1 MGPQV
6 TDAPSTSLPL
16 LAAQLGVWVAQQ
28 LEPESLVFHVS
39 QFADIAGPVD
49 ADVFECALG
58 RVLVEAEALRV
69 RIVERGG
76 EVRQELVSGSDW
88 SLTRVDVSGLA
99 DPEGGARAWMREE
112 MRRPFDLAG
121 GGRLFTWALLKL
133 SEERFFWYQ
142 RCHHI
147 VLDGYSCSL
156 VARRVAEV
164 YTALVRGVPCPEASF
179 RSLGRL
185 VEQDR
190 DYRDSPQHERDR
202 DHWSRQVEAGAEPLL
217 LSGRSA
223 PPADL
228 PLQQSAYLDKESV
241 NAVCAAAGLG
251 PAGWTGAVLA
261 LSGAYF
267 ARLAGRDTVTVELP
281 VTSRVTAVHRSTP
294 GMLSNILPLSVP
306 VPSGA
311 TITDVLTDVSAS
323 VRHLLLRQR
332 YRQEDLHAGLG
343 HAGGQYAFGPM
354 VNILSFDHR
363 LDFAGHPASAHP
375 LTNGPV
381 PDLALTIAPDTNPGR
396 LRVDIHANPALYTHD
411 DLTNH
416 LTRLHHFINTLAANP
431 QQPIA
436 HMELMDP
443 AERTQVL
450 EGWNDTARDIPHG
463 TLPVL
468 FEQQVART
476 PDAVAVVFE
485 GVELSY
491 REVNERANQLARLLV
506 EQGAGPERFVAV
518 ALPRSADLVVA
529 LLAVLKTGAAYV
541 PIDPDYPA
549 DRIAHILDDAGPMAV
564 ITVEDSGVEPP
575 ADTARIVLDGPAT
588 QEALDAQ
595 ASGDLAE
602 AERLAPL
609 QADAPAYVIYTS
621 GSTGRPKGVLVEH
634 RALVNFLLAM
644 QERFGL
650 GAGDR
655 LLAVTTVAFD
665 IVGLELY
672 LPLLHGAAVILAAL
686 EQVRD
691 PLALRSLI
699 ASAGVT
705 VVQATPSLWHAVVAD
720 ARDELAGVRA
730 LVGGEALPGELAREL
745 TARAAS
751 VTNLYGPTETTIW
764 STADDVLGDAGGV
777 PSIGRPIANTRV
789 YVLDAGLCPV
799 PVGVAGEL
807 YIAGAGLAR
816 GYVNRPGLTAERFVA
831 DPFGAPGSRM
841 YRTGDLARWSTTGRL
856 EYLGRVDDQVKV
868 RGFRIELGEIESAL
882 AGHREVARAAA
893 VVREDRPGDKR
904 IVGYVVPVPGAVPD
918 PQALRAY
925 VAGALPD
932 YMVPSAVMTLDA
944 LPLTPNGKLNRRA
957 LPAPESTI
965 GTKGQGPRTPLE
977 ETLCAVF
984 AEVLGV
990 DGVGIDD
997 SFFELGGDSILVIQ
1011 VVRRAGQAGLG
1022 IAPKD
1027 VYRLRNVRA
1036 LAPVVTVLAEEAP
1049 EDAAA
1054 GVGEVASTPMVER
1067 LLEDGRPLDGFRWAM
1082 VVRTPAGLTP
1092 EALHTGVSAVVA
1104 RHDVLRLS
1112 AEQAGDGTTTLY
1124 VRGRDA
1130 VDVPARIRRIDVGG
1144 LTDDEIDSFVWHER
1158 ERTTGELDL
1167 RAGVAF
1173 TVTWLDA
1180 GPSVRGRLLWVVH
1193 RLAVDG
1199 ASWRILLADLATACA
1214 AAMAGTTPTLPRPVT
1229 SFRTWAAHLAELA
1242 SSDEQL
1248 NGLRRWTEA
1257 LKGGEPSPEAGLL
1270 GTGSARSRMT
1280 LQLAEDET
1288 AALLTTVPTA
1298 FHATVEDVLLA
1309 GLTLAVADRRRHHGT
1324 AHGTSVLLEV
1334 AGDGRA
1340 VLPAPA
1346 DLSAT
1351 AGCFSSIHPMPLDPG
1366 EVEWRDIWAGGAD
1379 LGRAFKAI
1387 KEQAREYAD
1396 NGIAYGLLRHLNPD
1410 TRAELAALPA
1420 PRIRFSYLGTFEGGG
1435 GSDGGDWTTE
1445 PEWVLRGSDAAES
1458 GADHAIEISAVTV
1471 DGPDGARLAVHWAWS
1486 EAHFSE
1492 TTLRDLADTWFRALT
1507 ALAAH
1512 ARRPDA
1518 GGPTPSDLSLV
1529 DISQNE
1535 IDDFASELES
1545 EWGTW

>member
-1 MGPQV
+1 M
-6 TDAPSTSLPL
+6 
-16 LAAQLGVWVAQQ
+16 LA
-28 LEPESLVFHVS
+28 
-39 QFADIAGPVD
+39 
-49 ADVFECALG
+49 
-58 RVLVEAEALRV
+58 
-69 RIVERGG
+69 
-76 EVRQELVSGSDW
+76 
-88 SLTRVDVSGLA
+88 
-99 DPEGGARAWMREE
+99 
-112 MRRPFDLAG
+112 
-121 GGRLFTWALLKL
+121 
-133 SEERFFWYQ
+133 
-142 RCHHI
+142 
-147 VLDGYSCSL
+147 
-156 VARRVAEV
+156 
-164 YTALVRGVPCPEASF
+164 
-179 RSLGRL
+179 
-185 VEQDR
+185 
-190 DYRDSPQHERDR
+190 
-202 DHWSRQVEAGAEPLL
+202 
-217 LSGRSA
+217 
-223 PPADL
+223 
-228 PLQQSAYLDKESV
+228 
-241 NAVCAAAGLG
+241 
-251 PAGWTGAVLA
+251 
-261 LSGAYF
+261 
-267 ARLAGRDTVTVELP
+267 
-281 VTSRVTAVHRSTP
+281 
-294 GMLSNILPLSVP
+294 
-306 VPSGA
+306 
-311 TITDVLTDVSAS
+311 
-323 VRHLLLRQR
+323 
-332 YRQEDLHAGLG
+332 
-343 HAGGQYAFGPM
+343 
-354 VNILSFDHR
+354 
-363 LDFAGHPASAHP
+363 
-375 LTNGPV
+375 
-381 PDLALTIAPDTNPGR
+381 
-396 LRVDIHANPALYTHD
+396 
-411 DLTNH
+411 
-416 LTRLHHFINTLAANP
+416 
-431 QQPIA
+431 
-436 HMELMDP
+436 P
-443 AERTQVL
+443 AERAQVL
-450 EGWNDTARDIPHG
+450 EEWNDTARDIPHG

-491 REVNERANQLARLLV
+491 REVNERANQLARLLL

-518 ALPRSADLVVA
+518 TLPRSADLVVA

-541 PIDPDYPA
+541 PIDPDYPT
-549 DRIAHILDDAGPMAV
+549 DRITHILDDAHPMAV

-665 IVGLELY
+665 IAGLELY

-904 IVGYVVPVPGAVPD
+904 IVGYVVPAPGAVPD

-997 SFFELGGDSILVIQ
+997 SFFGLGGDSILVIQ

-1248 NGLRRWTEA
+1248 NGLRCWTEA

-1351 AGCFSSIHPMPLDPG
+1351 VGCFSSIHPMLLDPG

-1379 LGRAFKAI
+1379 LGRAFKAL

-1420 PRIRFSYLGTFEGGG
+1420 SRIRFSYLGTFEGGG